1 MMNVIKTSQQKGG
14 AMVGT
19 VFLMAAI
26 GLASTMALLQK
37 VEHNKR
43 QQVQAMKK
51 KTFELIVDNLKAKL
65 ANPHVCSSAFRGKSL
80 NQIFNSID
88 PITGELIS
96 LLEQPLNVSQN
107 TQQVVL
113 NSNQGVYI
121 GGMRL
126 INERYLLAEREIIDF
141 PDYVGPINL
150 PSNPTPITPVIS
162 LLPGVDLDPVL
173 PGLDL
178 SLIQFE
184 EMRFRI
190 ENNRP
195 AEIYPSV
202 TAPSGQRGVF
212 YRTGAEAY
220 IPPADVQVQR
230 FKANVNIT
238 ANIGLLDSEST
249 VLTTNGV
256 NNINGTFSTTYEWL
270 PSPTH
275 PNRKLYPRKV
285 FTRNGLVLRQIAKGN
300 PDSGY
305 VYQWSENQ
313 LTQMGVTMVKE
324 SMEIPLYFYQGADGL
339 IKDCFS
345 ENSTAR
351 TCELNGGL
359 WRTANPA
366 GYECEPRIK
375 CVTSAVVYAGSEAQ
389 ATASCPAPFKSPLR
403 VGVSMN
409 ATGSDV
415 DPTRSSYLC
424 RWCGHGN
431 NRY

>member
-1 MMNVIKTSQQKGG
+1 MINVNKKSQQKGG
-14 AMVGT
+14 AMIGT

-37 VEHNKR
+37 VEHTKR

-51 KTFELIVDNLKAKL
+51 KTFELIIDNLKAKL
-65 ANPHVCSSAFRGKSL
+65 SNPHVCSSAFRGKSL

-88 PITGELIS
+88 PLTGELIS
-96 LLEQPLNVSQN
+96 LLEKPLNIQQN
-107 TQQVVL
+107 SQQVAF

-121 GGMRL
+121 GGL
-126 INERYLLAEREIIDF
+126 INERYLIAPAEIIYF
-141 PDYVGPINL
+141 PEYIAPVVTG
-150 PSNPTPITPVIS
+150 TAPVIPVTT
-162 LLPGVDLDPVL
+162 LLPGVDLDRTL
-173 PGLDL
+173 PGLDI

-184 EMRFRI
+184 EMRFNI

-195 AEIYPSV
+195 AEIYPNM
-202 TAPSGQRGVF
+202 APTPGRTGVF
-212 YRTGAEAY
+212 YRTGAESL
-220 IPPADVQVQR
+220 ISPAEVQVQR

-238 ANIGLLDSEST
+238 ANIGLLDSESI

-256 NNINGTFSTTYEWL
+256 NDMTGNFTTDYQWL
-270 PSPTH
+270 PSETA
-275 PNRKLYPRKV
+275 PNRRLYPRKIYS
-285 FTRNGLVLRQIAKGN
+285 RAGLVLRQVAKGN
-300 PDSGY
+300 PHSGY
-305 VYQWSENQ
+305 VYQWTENQ
-313 LTQMGVTMVKE
+313 LAQMGVTMVKQ

-375 CVTSAVVYAGSEAQ
+375 CLTSAVVYAATDAQ
-389 ATASCPAPFKSPLR
+389 AIASCPAPFKSPLR
-403 VGVSMN
+403 VGVAMN
-409 ATGSDV
+409 ANGSVYDL
-415 DPTRSSYLC
+415 TRISFLC